1 MWILGLKGLN
11 NSYKRTNHAVAC
23 LKEIFVVKK
32 RDICGKCGNKINVL
46 DWPVQFSVDCD
57 YCTNNF
63 PIFLFFP
70 SVLE

>member
-11 NSYKRTNHAVAC
+11 NSYLGLTMH

-46 DWPVQFSVDCD
+46 D
-57 YCTNNF
+57 
-63 PIFLFFP
+63 
-70 SVLE
+70 

>member
-46 DWPVQFSVDCD
+46 D
-57 YCTNNF
+57 
-63 PIFLFFP
+63 
-70 SVLE
+70 